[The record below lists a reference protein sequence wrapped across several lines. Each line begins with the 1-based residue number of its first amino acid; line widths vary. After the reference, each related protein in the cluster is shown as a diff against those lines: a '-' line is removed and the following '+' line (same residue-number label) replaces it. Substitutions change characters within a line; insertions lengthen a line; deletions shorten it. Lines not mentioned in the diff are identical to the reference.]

1 VLIAIPA
8 GCGAK
13 PVVLSPARSYDPCAM
28 LGLNRYLSGLN
39 RYILRQCLSVMLFV
53 TGALTAAVWLAQS
66 LRLVD
71 LIVNRGLSA
80 EVFLYLALLIVPKFL
95 DIVLPIGA
103 FIAVLFVFN
112 RLTTES
118 ELVVMRAAGLSP
130 LGLATPVLELGVIA
144 WVILMVLSLYF
155 LPASNREFKDLQFE
169 IRNRFVSSLLQEGS
183 FTTISEKLT
192 IYIGGRNDR
201 GEVIGLMINDE
212 RDPKHPVTLLAQRG
226 AFADTGGA
234 SRIIMVNGDRQQYD
248 RDTGKLSVLTFD
260 RYVLDLDM
268 MRDAPEARSRE
279 AQERFLGELF
289 FPPEDIDPVTRDAYF
304 VEGNERLTV
313 PLTAFSFAII
323 PLACLL
329 PGEFNRRGQLKRVL
343 IAIGC
348 ALAFQGLDLAI
359 KNLEGRYSFAVPIS
373 YLVDLLPFAVGLGIL
388 LRRGIRF
395 DFRRLYFAVG
405 ATR

>member
-1 VLIAIPA
+1 
-8 GCGAK
+8 
-13 PVVLSPARSYDPCAM
+13 M
-28 LGLNRYLSGLN
+28 LGLKQYMLGLN
-39 RYILRQCLSVMLFV
+39 RYILRQCLSVMIFV

-66 LRLVD
+66 LKLVD

-80 EVFLYLALLIVPKFL
+80 EVFLYLAMLILPRFL
-95 DIVLPIGA
+95 DIVIPIGT

-112 RLTTES
+112 KLTTES
-118 ELVVMRAAGLSP
+118 ELIVMRAAGLGP
-130 LGLATPVLELGVIA
+130 MGLAKPVLELAAIS
-144 WVILMVLSLYF
+144 WVILMVLSVYLV
-155 LPASNREFKDLQFE
+155 PASNREFKDLQFE

-183 FTTISEKLT
+183 FTTISDKLT
-192 IYIGGRNDR
+192 IYIGGRNQR
-201 GEVIGLMINDE
+201 GEVIGLMINDD
-212 RDPKHPVTLLAQRG
+212 RDPRRPVTILAERG
-226 AFADTGGA
+226 AFADTGGG

-279 AQERFLGELF
+279 AQERFLPDLL
-289 FPPEDIDPVTRDAYF
+289 FPPEGLDQGTRDAYL

-343 IAIGC
+343 IAVGC
-348 ALAFQGLDLAI
+348 ALTFQTLDLAV
-359 KNLEGRYSFAVPIS
+359 KNLEGRFIAAIPIS
-373 YLVDLLPFAVGLGIL
+373 YVVDLLPFVVGLGIL
-388 LRRGIRF
+388 LHRGIRF
-395 DFRRLYFAVG
+395 NFRRFGLPAP
-405 ATR
+405 AMR

>member
-1 VLIAIPA
+1 
-8 GCGAK
+8 
-13 PVVLSPARSYDPCAM
+13 M
-28 LGLNRYLSGLN
+28 LGLDHYMLGLN

-66 LRLVD
+66 LKLVD

-80 EVFLYLALLIVPKFL
+80 EVFLYLAMLIVPRFL
-95 DIVLPIGA
+95 DIVIPIGT

-112 RLTTES
+112 KLITES
-118 ELVVMRAAGLSP
+118 ELVVMRAAGMSP
-130 LGLATPVLELGVIA
+130 FSLTKPVLELAAISWA
-144 WVILMVLSLYF
+144 ILMTLSLYL

-183 FTTISEKLT
+183 FTTISDKLT
-192 IYIGGRNDR
+192 IYIGARNER
-201 GEVIGLMINDE
+201 GEVIGLMIDDE
-212 RDPKHPVTLLAQRG
+212 RDPKGPVTILAERG
-226 AFADTGGA
+226 AFADTGGG

-248 RDTGKLSVLTFD
+248 RASGKLSVLTFD

-268 MRDAPEARSRE
+268 MRDAPEMRSRE
-279 AQERFLGELF
+279 AQERYLPELF
-289 FPPEDIDPVTRDAYF
+289 FPPEGLDQGTRDAYL

-343 IAIGC
+343 TAVAIA
-348 ALAFQGLDLAI
+348 LTFQALDLAI
-359 KNLEGRYSFAVPIS
+359 KNIEGRFSVAIPIS
-373 YLVDLLPFAVGLGIL
+373 YVVDLLPFVVGLGIL
-388 LRRGIRF
+388 LHRGISF
-395 DFRRLYFAVG
+395 NFRRLGLAAP

>member
-1 VLIAIPA
+1 
-8 GCGAK
+8 
-13 PVVLSPARSYDPCAM
+13 M
-28 LGLNRYLSGLN
+28 LGLNQYLNALN
-39 RYILRQCLSVMLFV
+39 RYILRQCLSVMIFV

-118 ELVVMRAAGLSP
+118 ELVVMRAAGVSP
-130 LGLATPVLELGVIA
+130 LDLAKPVLELALIA
-144 WVILMVLSLYF
+144 WVILMTLSLYF

-183 FTTISEKLT
+183 FTTISDKLT

-201 GEVIGLMINDE
+201 GEVIGLMINDS

-289 FPPEDIDPVTRDAYF
+289 SPPEDLDAGTRDAYF

-313 PLTAFSFAII
+313 PLSAFSFAII

-343 IAIGC
+343 LAIGC
-348 ALAFQGLDLAI
+348 ALAFQTLDLAV
-359 KNLEGRYSFAVPIS
+359 KNLEGRYSAAVPIS
-373 YLVDLLPFAVGLGIL
+373 YVIDLFPFAVGLGIL
-388 LRRGIRF
+388 LHRGIRF
-395 DFRRLYFAVG
+395 NFRRLSLAVG

>member
-1 VLIAIPA
+1 
-8 GCGAK
+8 
-13 PVVLSPARSYDPCAM
+13 M
-28 LGLNRYLSGLN
+28 LGLDQYLSALN
-39 RYILRQCLSVMLFV
+39 RYILRQCLSGMIFV

-80 EVFLYLALLIVPKFL
+80 EVFLYLAMLILPRFL
-95 DIVLPIGA
+95 DIVIPIGT

-112 RLTTES
+112 RLITES
-118 ELVVMRAAGLSP
+118 ELVVMRAAGMSP
-130 LGLATPVLELGVIA
+130 FNLAKPVLELAGIA
-144 WVILMVLSLYF
+144 WIILMVLSVYL

-183 FTTISEKLT
+183 FTTISDKLT
-192 IYIGGRNDR
+192 IFIGGRDDR
-201 GEVIGLMINDE
+201 GEVIGLMIDDE
-212 RDPKHPVTLLAQRG
+212 RDPKHPVTLLAERG
-226 AFADTGGA
+226 AFADTGGG
-234 SRIIMVNGDRQQYD
+234 SRIIMVNGDRQQYE

-268 MRDAPEARSRE
+268 MRDAPESRSRE
-279 AQERFLGELF
+279 AQERYLGELF
-289 FPPEDIDPVTRDAYF
+289 FPPEDLDPGTREAYL

-343 IAIGC
+343 AAIGC
-348 ALAFQGLDLAI
+348 ALTFQALDLAVR
-359 KNLEGRYSFAVPIS
+359 NLEGRFASAIPIS
-373 YLVDLLPFAVGLGIL
+373 YLIDLLPFAIGLGIL
-388 LRRGIRF
+388 LHRGIKF
-395 DFRRLYFAVG
+395 NFRRLPLA
-405 ATR
+405 AEALR

>member
-1 VLIAIPA
+1 
-8 GCGAK
+8 
-13 PVVLSPARSYDPCAM
+13 M
-28 LGLNRYLSGLN
+28 LGTNQYMSGLD
-39 RYILRQCLSVMLFV
+39 RYILRQCLSVMVFV

-80 EVFLYLALLIVPKFL
+80 EVFLYLAMLIVPKFL

-112 RLTTES
+112 RLITES
-118 ELVVMRAAGLSP
+118 ELVVMRSAGMSP
-130 LGLATPVLELGVIA
+130 FSLAKPVLELGAIA
-144 WVILMVLSLYF
+144 WVFLMALSLYF
-155 LPASNREFKDLQFE
+155 LPASNRQFKDLQFE
-169 IRNRFVSSLLQEGS
+169 IRNRFVSSLLQEGA
-183 FTTISEKLT
+183 FTTLSDKLT
-192 IYIGGRNDR
+192 IYIGARNDR
-201 GEVIGLMINDE
+201 GEVIGLMIDDE

-226 AFADTGGA
+226 AFADSGGA

-279 AQERFLGELF
+279 AQERYLGELF
-289 FPPEDIDPVTRDAYF
+289 FPPEDLDPGTRDAYF

-343 IAIGC
+343 MAIGC
-348 ALAFQGLDLAI
+348 ALTFQALDLAI
-359 KNLEGRYSFAVPIS
+359 KNLEGRFAIAIPIS
-373 YLVDLLPFAVGLGIL
+373 YVVDLLPLAVGLGIL
-388 LRRGIRF
+388 LHRGIRF
-395 DFRRLYFAVG
+395 NFRRLPQTA
-405 ATR
+405 AALR